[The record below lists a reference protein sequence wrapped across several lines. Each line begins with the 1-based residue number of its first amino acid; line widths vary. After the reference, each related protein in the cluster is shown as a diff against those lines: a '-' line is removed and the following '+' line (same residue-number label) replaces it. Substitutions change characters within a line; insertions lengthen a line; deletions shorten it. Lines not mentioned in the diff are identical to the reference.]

1 MSADDVKA
9 EKHKNLA
16 MSAELEYFKD
26 QPFILLNP
34 DNDTG
39 KRANKLF
46 KKQLIVRLSCE
57 IFVYLR
63 LVRKTW
69 FSVEMFKN
77 NPMENE
83 E

>member
-1 MSADDVKA
+1 MRT
-9 EKHKNLA
+9 LF
-16 MSAELEYFKD
+16 Y
-26 QPFILLNP
+26 I
-34 DNDTG
+34 
-39 KRANKLF
+39 KLF
-46 KKQLIVRLSCE
+46 KKQPIVRVSCE

-69 FSVEMFKN
+69 FSVDMFKN